1 MSWTNE
7 DYLTFDKSWN
17 KHNLNVVAGASW
29 YYSKTEKSEL
39 GAENFFDDY
48 FEYNNMGVGTVRSKV
63 GSDYTDN
70 KMNSYYA
77 RINYNFDNRYLLGAS
92 FREDGSSRFGLNNN
106 MVSFLHSRPLG
117 VYPMRISS
125 RTQKR

>member
-1 MSWTNE
+1 M
-7 DYLTFDKSWN
+7 
-17 KHNLNVVAGASW
+17 NVVAGASW

-92 FREDGSSRFGLNNN
+92 

-125 RTQKR
+125 RTRKR